1 MSYLAWTSLATSI
14 GALSYIAVQCYQ
26 HTQQRHF
33 RPMECVITRTTHFN
47 HLPSLALLCTVPRSS
62 IRPSSS
68 GHFVELQ
75 LGVFCDIFDTLLSE
89 KDAVLAAVRGLLRP
103 SRRNRP
109 ETDVYIED
117 E

>member
-1 MSYLAWTSLATSI
+1 M
-14 GALSYIAVQCYQ
+14 
-26 HTQQRHF
+26 
-33 RPMECVITRTTHFN
+33 
-47 HLPSLALLCTVPRSS
+47 
-62 IRPSSS
+62 
-68 GHFVELQ
+68 ELQ
-75 LGVFCDIFDTLLSE
+75 SGVFCDIFDTLLSE